1 MNTEQ
6 NAPASHACY
15 GRRIYRLPSGIAGDD
30 PGIRIIALVSQR
42 SYAIKSYRIRV
53 GSVPARSFCIQ
64 LPTAIPMF
72 AGNES
77 HFYVSGYLLAT
88 SESAA
93 ILRHDAGRT
102 AWSKPIYCDAPCLPT
117 PNPHIFIKP
126 GRAED
131 YSDFAEATRSQRA
144 ICQLYSPSRY
154 EPGSISRAP
163 CCNGIRVH
171 QRPQRYRTMQ
181 AYDGTMSCYL

>member
-1 MNTEQ
+1 MQ
-6 NAPASHACY
+6 LKAIAS
-15 GRRIYRLPSGIAGDD
+15 
-30 PGIRIIALVSQR
+30 VSAVCRHGVFVYSCQPLFR
-42 SYAIKSYRIRV
+42 CSRATNLTFTCRDTI
-53 GSVPARSFCIQ
+53 
-64 LPTAIPMF
+64 
-72 AGNES
+72 
-77 HFYVSGYLLAT
+77 LAT

-154 EPGSISRAP
+154 ERGSISRAP

>member
-1 MNTEQ
+1 MQ
-6 NAPASHACY
+6 LKAIAS
-15 GRRIYRLPSGIAGDD
+15 
-30 PGIRIIALVSQR
+30 VSAVCRHGVFVYSCQPLFR
-42 SYAIKSYRIRV
+42 CSRATNLTFTCRDTI
-53 GSVPARSFCIQ
+53 
-64 LPTAIPMF
+64 
-72 AGNES
+72 
-77 HFYVSGYLLAT
+77 LAT

>member
-1 MNTEQ
+1 MQ
-6 NAPASHACY
+6 LKAIAS
-15 GRRIYRLPSGIAGDD
+15 
-30 PGIRIIALVSQR
+30 VSAVCRHGVFVYSCQPLFR
-42 SYAIKSYRIRV
+42 CSRATNLTFTCQDTI
-53 GSVPARSFCIQ
+53 
-64 LPTAIPMF
+64 
-72 AGNES
+72 
-77 HFYVSGYLLAT
+77 LAT

-102 AWSKPIYCDAPCLPT
+102 AWSKPIYCDAACLPT
-117 PNPHIFIKP
+117 PNPHIFIRP
-126 GRAED
+126 SAETI
-131 YSDFAEATRSQRA
+131 YSDFAEATRSQIA
-144 ICQLYSPSRY
+144 IRQLYSPSRY

>member
-1 MNTEQ
+1 MQ
-6 NAPASHACY
+6 LKAIAS
-15 GRRIYRLPSGIAGDD
+15 
-30 PGIRIIALVSQR
+30 VSAVCRHGVFVYSCQPLFR
-42 SYAIKSYRIRV
+42 CSRATNLTFTCRDTI
-53 GSVPARSFCIQ
+53 
-64 LPTAIPMF
+64 
-72 AGNES
+72 
-77 HFYVSGYLLAT
+77 LAT

-131 YSDFAEATRSQRA
+131 YSDFAEATRTQGA

>member
-1 MNTEQ
+1 MPPALSRGDGAELNTEQ
-6 NAPASHACY
+6 NAPASHARH

-30 PGIRIIALVSQR
+30 PGIRIIAPVSQR

-53 GSVPARSFCIQ
+53 GNMPARSFCIQ

-77 HFYVSGYLLAT
+77 HFYVSGCCP

-93 ILRHDAGRT
+93 TPRHDAGRT
-102 AWSKPIYCDAPCLPT
+102 AWSKPINCDAACLPT
-117 PNPHIFIKP
+117 PNPHIFIRP
-126 GRAED
+126 SAETI

-144 ICQLYSPSRY
+144 IRQLYSPSRY
-154 EPGSISRAP
+154 EPSSVPRVV
-163 CCNGIRVH
+163 CCNGIRLCR
-171 QRPQRYRTMQ
+171 RPEKI
-181 AYDGTMSCYL
+181 